1 MFVETDEETIKNLT
15 ITFLFCLR
23 ATPTRV
29 IQHPSASE
37 TINYDVK
44 AFGSSL
50 PVKVMEALKKAD
62 GKN

>member
-1 MFVETDEETIKNLT
+1 MN
-15 ITFLFCLR
+15 FLFCLR

-29 IQHPSASE
+29 IQLPTATE